1 MISPFATI
9 FSKTVFA
16 ILQVFT
22 ENVESNSIKL
32 KFPEIWQLKKQILKK
47 SLLTLMHGLRIWR
60 NSYLHVQENWN
71 FHESL
76 KWFPGT
82 KVR

>member
-9 FSKTVFA
+9 FSKTVFV

-32 KFPEIWQLKKQILKK
+32 KFPEIWQMKKQILKK

-60 NSYLHVQENWN
+60 NLHVQENWN

-82 KVR
+82 KAR